1 MEIWK
6 IAYRKNL
13 VGLSLIDGDRVAVG
27 VVHGRDLVALDTQG
41 LVGGSGRLDRVGGGD
56 GLGGIVGVDHGL
68 VGVSRGGDEG
78 GVVGRANEGAVNDI
92 HAIDHLALE
101 RIGKVIR
108 RGRQEGS
115 ACSCSSGIAST
126 NGGEGECIHSW
137 SLPCE

>member
-13 VGLSLIDGDRVAVG
+13 VGLSLVDGDRVAVG

-56 GLGGIVGVDHGL
+56 GLGGVVGVDHGL
-68 VGVSRGGDEG
+68 VGVSGGGDEG

-92 HAIDHLALE
+92 YAIDHLALE

-126 NGGEGECIHSW
+126 NGEEGECIHSW